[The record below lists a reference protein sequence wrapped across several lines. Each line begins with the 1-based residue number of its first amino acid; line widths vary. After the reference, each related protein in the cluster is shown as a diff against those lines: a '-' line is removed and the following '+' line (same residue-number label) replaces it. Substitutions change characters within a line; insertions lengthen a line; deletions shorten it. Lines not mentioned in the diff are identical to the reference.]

1 MDFSHYNDASVQ
13 LAVDL
18 VNTFERVSQTD
29 RLITSDDLQ
38 AFLAEYDEEFKSQIW
53 WEGTPTDEDVAEV
66 RSLRERLGEVWD
78 CGEAGPAISI
88 LNDLLKH
95 SARPRISMHAG
106 REPHFHFD
114 PGDGPLAQ
122 WLAAATAMALGAVIV
137 NHGYERFGS
146 CGSSTCND
154 VYVDSSKNR
163 SRRHCSST
171 CTTRENVAA
180 HRRRAKE
187 SVQAEKA

>member
-18 VNTFERVSQTD
+18 VNTLERVSQED
-29 RLITSDDLQ
+29 RLITPDDLAEFLS
-38 AFLAEYDEEFKSQIW
+38 AFDEEFSSQIW
-53 WEGTPTDEDVAEV
+53 WEGTPTDEDVAAV
-66 RSLRERLGEVWD
+66 RELRERLGEVWD
-78 CGEAGPAISI
+78 CDDTATAIAI

-95 SARPRISMHAG
+95 TARPRISMHAG
-106 REPHFHFD
+106 RAPHFHFD
-114 PGDGPLAQ
+114 PGAGPLAD
-122 WLAAATAMALGAVIV
+122 WLTAATAMALGSVIV
-137 NHGYERFGS
+137 NHGYERFGA
-146 CGSSTCND
+146 CCSSSCND
-154 VYVDSSKNR
+154 VYVDTSKNR

-187 SVQAEKA
+187 NA